1 MTTSTTPHQRSDT
14 AKTAASGLTIFA
26 SVMLFVSG
34 GMDICRGLMGVL
46 EDEVFL
52 VTRGYVFEFDL
63 TTWGWIHLAFGVIAV
78 AVGVGLFVA
87 ATWARI
93 MGVIIAAVLMIA
105 NFLSLPY
112 YPLWSLI
119 LIAIDGFVIWALCV
133 VDPEALYE
141 PS

>member
-14 AKTAASGLTIFA
+14 AKAAASGLTIFA

-78 AVGVGLFVA
+78 GVGVGLFVA

-112 YPLWSLI
+112 YPC
-119 LIAIDGFVIWALCV
+119 G
-133 VDPEALYE
+133 P
-141 PS
+141 